1 MAQQG
6 EVRGRKFFRDHDSHL
21 RTFEPAFTPR
31 FPALITYGLGSWVR
45 VTLDLLLTAGQA
57 GQSKALSRPACLRY
71 TPICVDGCAVDELG
85 TEGPVC
91 IDEAKFP
98 VNYSLIYH
106 MRAEGLV
113 A

>member
-1 MAQQG
+1 MALLILSMEDG
-6 EVRGRKFFRDHDSHL
+6 SPAG
-21 RTFEPAFTPR
+21 FEPAFTSR

-57 GQSKALSRPACLRY
+57 GKSKALSRPAGLRY
-71 TPICVDGCAVDELG
+71 PPICIDRCAIDEFG

-91 IDEAKFP
+91 IYEAEFP
-98 VNYSLIYH
+98 VDYSLIYH
-106 MRAEGLV
+106 MRAEGLI